1 MSEGIEI
8 HAGLVIV
15 GILAADEI
23 AGVPGMFLAVPFLAA
38 MKVVLEHVRR
48 NRSAAA
54 DEKGGPR
61 AASCD
66 ADEEARLQS
75 RLNRVLTGFY
85 PPDVMM
91 CAHVPQWRT
100 HADTHHERGNG
111 MRENVF
117 EFPGLERVIY
127 GKPAAAALAGE
138 VERLGVRRVFL
149 VVSGTMNRTTDEVDK
164 VRAALGDRYA
174 ATYDGI
180 PPFNPRSAVLKA
192 AELARSVGTDLV
204 VTFGGG
210 SVTKRARSC
219 GCACSTTLR
228 TRMASIDF
236 APSPNRMARASCPS
250 SRGPRIPQIA
260 IPTTLSAGELTTGG
274 GAMDER
280 VKRKFSHE
288 NAKAIPRTVIFDPAP
303 TVHTPLWVWLSTR
316 RTRSTMRTE
325 GLCSPHSN
333 PISDGMYQQA
343 LKLLSSSLLTT
354 KRDPADLEARLQRA
368 STGYGSRSQGAT
380 AVFRW
385 ARVSRDRPCARR
397 LVRRAAWLHLLR
409 DAAARAALRPC
420 GECGAPAARRPKHS
434 AIRARMPPT

>member
-1 MSEGIEI
+1 
-8 HAGLVIV
+8 
-15 GILAADEI
+15 
-23 AGVPGMFLAVPFLAA
+23 
-38 MKVVLEHVRR
+38 
-48 NRSAAA
+48 
-54 DEKGGPR
+54 
-61 AASCD
+61 
-66 ADEEARLQS
+66 
-75 RLNRVLTGFY
+75 
-85 PPDVMM
+85 
-91 CAHVPQWRT
+91 
-100 HADTHHERGNG
+100 

-127 GKPAAAALAGE
+127 GKPAAPALAGE

-210 SVTKRARSC
+210 SVTEAGKVVRLCLQHDITDADGFDRFRAVTKPD
-219 GCACSTTLR
+219 G
-228 TRMASIDF
+228 TRFMPQF
-236 APSPNRMARASCPS
+236 E
-250 SRGPRIPQIA
+250 GPRIPQIA

-303 TVHTPLWVWLSTR
+303 TVHTPLWVWLSSGVR
-316 RTRSTMRTE
+316 AIDHATE

-343 LKLLSSSLLTT
+343 LKLLSSSLLAT
-354 KRDPADLEARLQRA
+354 KRNPADLEARLQSFYGIWLAIAGRHGGVQMGASHAIGHVLGGSCGVPHGYTSCVMLPHVLRYNRA
-368 STGYGSRSQGAT
+368 ANAERQ
-380 AVFRW
+380 
-385 ARVSRDRPCARR
+385 R
-397 LVRRAAWLHLLR
+397 LVAEALGHRA
-409 DAAARAALRPC
+409 
-420 GECGAPAARRPKHS
+420 G
-434 AIRARMPPT
+434 MPPT